1 MYGMFTMF
9 ATFHSNTLLALPDE
23 LSPVCVVTLMLI
35 KKFGSIVQDH
45 EEMSAMDVADAIAD
59 MHARGRYH
67 KLFLMVET
75 CQASTMFAHV
85 RSPNVFMLAASKK
98 GLP

>member
-1 MYGMFTMF
+1 V
-9 ATFHSNTLLALPDE
+9 D
-23 LSPVCVVTLMLI
+23 VV
-35 KKFGSIVQDH
+35 KSFGYCLIVQDH
-45 EEMSAMDVADAIAD
+45 EEMSAMDIADAIAD
-59 MHARGRYH
+59 MYARGRYG

-98 GLP
+98 GVF